1 MKFLLLAFYLVLS
14 STTSW
19 SADNLCEALNLVN
32 CEPIHKMTRRS
43 SSKSAPSSGTASQFN
58 PANVSHD
65 RGVGLETFWNPKNNP
80 TFNFVTGTGKAGAAL
95 VSSKIENGFFGNR
108 VIEAENEYLE
118 RREAVKEYSSD
129 KYTLAL
135 GGALFKRRNFGLDLG
150 VLLKYNPDIKR
161 VNPGAGL
168 AMRVGSVSLGA
179 SVYQDD
185 VFLDS
190 TATGGESYQEKFTVQ
205 TYFAGVQLKNFFID
219 AGVIKTYYKFYDD
232 DSSISLYSA
241 SYIYKKFLF
250 NLALR
255 NENSPRLKYE
265 DGVLVQKE
273 EENSTYGGIQ
283 YSLNKYLII
292 GVHYNYYLL
301 DELAGSLVIFI

>member
-1 MKFLLLAFYLVLS
+1 MFFPSHL
-14 STTSW
+14 W
-19 SADNLCEALNLVN
+19 GADNLCEALNLVN

-43 SSKSAPSSGTASQFN
+43 SSKSVPSSGTASQFN

-95 VSSKIENGFFGNR
+95 VSSKLENGFFGNR
-108 VIEAENEYLE
+108 VIESDEDYLN
-118 RREAVKEYSSD
+118 RREAGQEYSSN
-129 KYTLAL
+129 KYNLAL

-150 VLLKYNPDIKR
+150 LLLKYNPDIKR

-168 AMRVGSVSLGA
+168 AMRMGPVSLGA

-190 TATGGESYQEKFTVQ
+190 TANGGETYQEKFTVQ
-205 TYFAGVQLKNFFID
+205 TYFAGVQVKNFFFD
-219 AGVIKTYYKFYDD
+219 AGLIKTYYKFYEDD
-232 DSSISLYSA
+232 VSVSLYSA

-255 NENSPRLKYE
+255 NETSPRLKYE

-283 YSLNKYLII
+283 YSLNKYII
-292 GVHYNYYLL
+292 LGIHYNYYLL
-301 DELAGSLVIFI
+301 NEMAGSLVIFI